1 MTRLI
6 VLVGQ
11 TASGKSDLAVEVAKL
26 LANTVII
33 NIDSRQIYQKL
44 TIGSGKVEGAWMS
57 QSESSYAPK
66 MMAEL
71 FAEFGDIFVYQDV
84 PHFLIDFVDPHTRFT
99 LSDFLHAW
107 TELTA
112 RLPQS
117 VENIIAVGGT
127 GLYAKAIIEQ
137 YPISNA
143 DLRRAGYQ
151 RRLEKRMILELQQIA
166 NHLAIP
172 VLNSSDSHNPRRFVS
187 AILRQTFGNTDENLV
202 DYTQFEQTFVFEKVI
217 EVELGKT
224 KIKARVES
232 RVTEGMIEE
241 VENLQLPLTRLCELG
256 LEYRTI
262 GMYLHGLIAEN
273 DWQAL
278 LTTQIIQYARRQR
291 IWNRTQLK
299 VIQVEN
305 SADILANLT

>member
-44 TIGSGKVEGAWMS
+44 TIGSGKVEGHWMS
-57 QSESSYAPK
+57 RNVSEYSK
-66 MMAEL
+66 HMMSEL
-71 FAEFGDIFVYQDV
+71 FERFVDIFVYQDI
-84 PHFLIDFVDPHTRFT
+84 PHFLTDFIDPNTRFT
-99 LSDFLHAW
+99 LSNFLHAW
-107 TELTA
+107 TQLTA

-117 VENIIAVGGT
+117 VETIIAVGGT
-127 GLYAKAIIEQ
+127 GLYAKALIEQ
-137 YPISNA
+137 YPISIA
-143 DLRRAGYQ
+143 DPRRAEYQ
-151 RRLEKRMILELQQIA
+151 YRLEKRTTFQLQQIA
-166 NHLAIP
+166 NHLGIP
-172 VLNSSDSHNPRRFVS
+172 TLNPSDTHNPRRLVA
-187 AILRQTFGNTDENLV
+187 AILRQTFGNADRKLV
-202 DYTQFEQTFVFEKVI
+202 DYTQFEQTIVFEKV
-217 EVELGKT
+217 VDAKLGKS

-232 RVTEGMIEE
+232 RITEGMIEE
-241 VENLQLPLTRLCELG
+241 VENLQLPLSRLCELG

-291 IWNRTQLK
+291 IWNRTQL
-299 VIQVEN
+299 
-305 SADILANLT
+305 SALCIMDKTGLFNLL

>member
-26 LANTVII
+26 LTNTVII

-44 TIGSGKVEGAWMS
+44 TIGSGKVEGHWMS
-57 QSESSYAPK
+57 QPDSDYSEC
-66 MMAEL
+66 MMSEL
-71 FAEFGDIFVYQDV
+71 FERFVDIFVYQDI

-99 LSDFLHAW
+99 LSNFLHAW
-107 TELTA
+107 TQLTV

-117 VENIIAVGGT
+117 VETIIAVGGT
-127 GLYAKAIIEQ
+127 GLYAKALIEQ

-143 DLRRAGYQ
+143 DARREEYQ
-151 RRLEKRMILELQQIA
+151 QRLEKRTIFQLQQIA
-166 NHLAIP
+166 NQLGMSA
-172 VLNSSDSHNPRRFVS
+172 LNPSDNHNPRRLVS
-187 AILRQTFGNTDENLV
+187 TILRQTFGNAADKLV
-202 DYTQFEQTFVFEKVI
+202 DYTQFEQAVVFEKVI
-217 EVELGKT
+217 DVELGKS

-232 RVTEGMIEE
+232 RITQGMIEE
-241 VENLQLPLTRLCELG
+241 VENLQMPLSRLCELG

-262 GMYLHGLIAEN
+262 GMFLHGLIAED
-273 DWQAL
+273 DWKQL

-291 IWNRTQLK
+291 IWNRTQL
-299 VIQVEN
+299 
-305 SADILANLT
+305 SAMHITDKIGLFNLL